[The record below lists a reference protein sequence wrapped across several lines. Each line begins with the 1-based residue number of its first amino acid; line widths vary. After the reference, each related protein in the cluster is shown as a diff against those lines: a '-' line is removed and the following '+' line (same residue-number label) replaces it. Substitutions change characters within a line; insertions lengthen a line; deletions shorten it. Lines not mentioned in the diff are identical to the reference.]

1 MSVNVAYK
9 IRNFFVYTFLAIV
22 MLIVLYPFVYV
33 LTAAFADGNTMT
45 TLSCAPFGNGF
56 SMSNFAN
63 LFTKTEFPRW
73 FANTLLIALLSM
85 AGSLVVCVL
94 GAYIFSRY
102 SFPGKK
108 KMILVI
114 FVLQIVPS
122 FISMIAM
129 YYVLYRI
136 GALDTKWGLALVYIA
151 GNIPYN
157 IWLVKTYMDSIPVN
171 MEEAAKMEGASGFTI
186 FTKLVLPAV
195 RPITVFLAITSF
207 TAPWVDFIFPKLLLR
222 SRENKT
228 VALGLYSLYN
238 EQGDFGT
245 FCAGAIFVI
254 IPFILFFLAT
264 QNMLTESM
272 STSLDEDL

>member
-1 MSVNVAYK
+1 MSINVAYK
-9 IRNFFVYTFLAIV
+9 IRNFFVYTFLAII
-22 MLIVLYPFVYV
+22 MLIVLYPLLYV
-33 LTAAFADGNTMT
+33 VTAAFAEGNTMT
-45 TLSCAPFGNGF
+45 SLSCIPFGNGF
-56 SMSNFAN
+56 SFDNFAN
-63 LFTKTEFPRW
+63 LFTKTDFPKW
-73 FANTLLIALLSM
+73 FGNSLFIALLSM
-85 AGSLVVCVL
+85 AGSVVVCVM

-108 KMILVI
+108 KMFLVI
-114 FVLQIVPS
+114 FVLQIIPS

-136 GALDTKWGLALVYIA
+136 GALDTKWGLALVYVA

-157 IWLVKTYMDSIPVN
+157 VWLVKTYMDSIPAS
-171 MEEAAKMEGASGFTI
+171 MEEAARIEGASGFEI
-186 FTKLVLPAV
+186 FTKLVLPAA

-228 VALGLYSLYN
+228 VALGLYSIYS
-238 EQGDFGT
+238 EQGDFST

>member
-1 MSVNVAYK
+1 MSLSVAYK
-9 IRNFFVYTFLAIV
+9 IRNFFVYTFLVII
-22 MLIVLYPFVYV
+22 MLLVLYPFIYV
-33 LTAAFADGNTMT
+33 LSAAFAEGNTMT
-45 TLSCAPFGNGF
+45 TLSCIPFKNGI
-56 SMSNFAN
+56 SVNNFVN
-63 LFTKTEFPRW
+63 LFAKTEFPTW
-73 FANTLLIALLSM
+73 FFNTLFIAVLSM
-85 AGSLVVCVL
+85 AGSMVVCVL

-102 SFPGKK
+102 TFPGKK

-157 IWLVKTYMDSIPVN
+157 IWLVKTYMDSIPN
-171 MEEAAKMEGASGFTI
+171 SMEEAAILEGASGFTI
-186 FTKLVLPAV
+186 FKDLILPAV
-195 RPITVFLAITSF
+195 KPITVFLAITSF
-207 TAPWVDFIFPKLLLR
+207 TAPWIDFIFPKLLLR

-228 VALGLYSLYN
+228 VALGLYSLYS

-264 QNMLTESM
+264 QSMLTESM
-272 STSLDEDL
+272 STALDEDL

>member
-1 MSVNVAYK
+1 MSVNLAYK
-9 IRNFFVYTFLAIV
+9 IRDFFVYTFLAIV
-22 MLIVLYPFVYV
+22 MLVVLYPFVYV
-33 LTAAFADGNTMT
+33 LTAAFAGGNTMT
-45 TLSCAPFGNGF
+45 SLSCIPFGNGF
-56 SMSNFAN
+56 SFHNFVN
-63 LFTKTEFPRW
+63 LFAKTDFPKW
-73 FANTLLIALLSM
+73 FGNTLFIALFSM
-85 AGSLVVCVL
+85 AGSLIVCVL

-102 SFPGKK
+102 AFPGKR
-108 KMILVI
+108 KMLLLMLI
-114 FVLQIVPS
+114 LQIVPS

-136 GALDTKWGLALVYIA
+136 GGLDTKWGMAFVYIA

-157 IWLVKTYMDSIPVN
+157 VWLVKTYMDSIPAN
-171 MEEAAKMEGASGFTI
+171 MEEAARMEGASKFEI
-186 FTKLVLPAV
+186 FAKVVLPAV
-195 RPITVFLAITSF
+195 KPIVVFLAITSF

-222 SRENKT
+222 SRDNKT
-228 VALGLYSLYN
+228 VALGLYSIYN

-272 STSLDEDL
+272 SSTLDEDL

>member
-9 IRNFFVYTFLAIV
+9 IRNFFVYAFLAIV

-33 LTAAFADGNTMT
+33 LTAAFAQGNTMT
-45 TLSCAPFGNGF
+45 SLSCVPFGNGF
-56 SMSNFAN
+56 SMNNFVN
-63 LFTKTEFPRW
+63 LFTRTEFPRW
-73 FANTLLIALLSM
+73 FGNTLFIALISM
-85 AGSLVVCVL
+85 AGTLIVCVL

-108 KMILVI
+108 KMLLAM

-129 YYVLYRI
+129 YYVLYRF
-136 GALDTKWGLALVYIA
+136 GLLDTKWGLSLVYIA

-157 IWLVKTYMDSIPVN
+157 IWLVKTYMDSVPAN
-171 MEEAAKMEGASGFTI
+171 MEESAKLDGASGFEI

-228 VALGLYSLYN
+228 VALGLYSIYN

-272 STSLDEDL
+272 SNTLDEDL

>member
-1 MSVNVAYK
+1 MNINIAYK
-9 IRNFFVYTFLAIV
+9 IRDVLVFTFLTVMILIV
-22 MLIVLYPFVYV
+22 MYPFVYV
-33 LTAAFADGNTMT
+33 LTAAFAQGNTMT
-45 TLSCAPFGNGF
+45 TLSCIPFGNGF
-56 SMSNFAN
+56 SVNNFAN
-63 LFTKTEFPRW
+63 LFTNTAFPKW
-73 FANTLLIALLSM
+73 FFNTLFIALVSM
-85 AGSLVVCVL
+85 AGSVVVCVIS
-94 GAYIFSRY
+94 AYIFSRY

-108 KMILVI
+108 KMLLVM

-157 IWLVKTYMDSIPVN
+157 VWLVKTYMDSIPVS
-171 MEEAAKMEGASGFTI
+171 MEEAGKIEGASGFTI
-186 FTKLVLPAV
+186 FTQLMLPAM

-222 SRENKT
+222 SRENMT
-228 VALGLYSLYN
+228 VALGLYGLYS

-272 STSLDEDL
+272 STSLEEDV